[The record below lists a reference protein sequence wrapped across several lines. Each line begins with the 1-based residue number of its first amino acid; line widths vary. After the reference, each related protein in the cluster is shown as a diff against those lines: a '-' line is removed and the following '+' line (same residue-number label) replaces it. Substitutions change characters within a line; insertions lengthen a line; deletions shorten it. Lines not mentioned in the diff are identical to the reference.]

1 MKLKSLLKY
10 IKGSS
15 KIIFAA
21 LCVQIKILDLKKEYM
36 MYLGLIRK
44 QEYTKPKSSGCKK
57 IIKTK
62 AEINRVATKR
72 TLLGLCQTKNG
83 LLQTSK
89 RGKP

>member
-44 QEYTKPKSSGCKK
+44 QEYTKPQRNIQEEVINKEPRGRSKK
-57 IIKTK
+57 
-62 AEINRVATKR
+62 
-72 TLLGLCQTKNG
+72 
-83 LLQTSK
+83 
-89 RGKP
+89 